1 MNRLLFWS
9 LFPVMLL
16 IAGCSKPKEADTD
29 ILEILAGYENAE
41 FVLQSMDWEG
51 NNDVS
56 VTSDVSGKSKHLLPQ
71 YMTLQNYCDPFQHSS
86 GLVFSSV
93 RQSQPEDDF
102 GGTIDVM
109 LVVEDFMED
118 TYSKERNIPSI
129 IAPFSLFSTFS
140 IQFKYRISPEGELS
154 YDSHYEGGRVDE
166 YSDYSTKNHLTAD
179 IVELSDEKVVISFPD
194 YLIPDFCTDSF
205 LTGKVVMTYV
215 RK

>member
-29 ILEILAGYENAE
+29 ILEVLARYENAE
-41 FVLQSMDWEG
+41 FVLQSMDWG
-51 NNDVS
+51 GDNAVS

-71 YMTLQNYCDPFQHSS
+71 YMTLQNYCDPFQHSK

-102 GGTIDVM
+102 TGTIEVT
-109 LVVEDFMED
+109 LIVQEFMED
-118 TYSKERNIPSI
+118 TYNKERNIPSV
-129 IAPFSLFSTFS
+129 IASFPGFSTFF
-140 IQFKYRISPEGELS
+140 IHFKYRISPEGELS

-166 YSDYSTKNHLTAD
+166 YLEYSTRNHLDAD

>member
-1 MNRLLFWS
+1 MILTALL
-9 LFPVMLL
+9 LA
-16 IAGCSKPKEADTD
+16 AGCVKPKEADTD
-29 ILEILAGYENAE
+29 ILEVLARYENAE
-41 FVLQSMDWEG
+41 FVLQSMDWGGDNE
-51 NNDVS
+51 VS
-56 VTSDVSGKSKHLLPQ
+56 VMPDVRGKSKHLLPQ
-71 YMTLQNYCDPFQHSS
+71 YMTQTNYAALFKFTK

-102 GGTIDVM
+102 TGSIQVM
-109 LVVEDFMED
+109 LIVQDFTEDI
-118 TYSKERNIPSI
+118 YNKERNIPSI
-129 IAPFSLFSTFS
+129 IATGSYYSNFT
-140 IQFKYRISPEGELS
+140 IQFRYRISPEGELS

-166 YSDYSTKNHLTAD
+166 YYDYSTKNHLDAD